1 MHISDFEKIYDYRR
15 VIQDNTI
22 LYYNIGAVGIIL
34 VSRTT
39 LYYNVHTCDV

>member
-1 MHISDFEKIYDYRR
+1 MQYAHFRFRNNIIKYYRR

-34 VSRTT
+34 RVS
-39 LYYNVHTCDV
+39 YNIIL